1 MFVLSS
7 CHASSEGQGGRSLPG
22 TLGQTSPNN
31 LGRALR
37 NEVVTSPLVD
47 RHCVYISHA
56 GVISN
61 ARYHNG
67 VMRMSTHFLSK
78 VTVHVLRAQHK

>member
-7 CHASSEGQGGRSLPG
+7 CHASSEGQGGRSLLG

-37 NEVVTSPLVD
+37 NEVVTSLLVD

-67 VMRMSTHFLSK
+67 VMRMSTNFLSK